1 MARKKKTCFTGTKY
15 SSFREAQEELEL
27 LGIASDTYIPEE
39 ASAPGASVKGQC
51 RNMERMPSNRHVK
64 QGVYF
69 RTNLSHFSFCRYFL
83 LGSSPQKFGARTE
96 YSNPLLWEDLWGN
109 SAKEISRTEQLH
121 DWEVTLTALNHT
133 ACLLGTGNS
142 SPGVHTVPSLGYQ
155 GVHLILYPAAHSKG
169 NTPLI

>member
-1 MARKKKTCFTGTKY
+1 MADVVCSVLARGQQAESDLPLFSVHPHRSKFWKDSPATELIMVYINRPVWQGKKKTCFTGTKY

-27 LGIASDTYIPEE
+27 LGIASDTDIPEE

-96 YSNPLLWEDLWGN
+96 YSNPLL
-109 SAKEISRTEQLH
+109 
-121 DWEVTLTALNHT
+121 
-133 ACLLGTGNS
+133 
-142 SPGVHTVPSLGYQ
+142 
-155 GVHLILYPAAHSKG
+155 
-169 NTPLI
+169 